1 MRAGHS
7 EDVRGAIHESCGKR
21 LAAKSADIHV
31 FLFADLHRVET
42 WWLTADGMYASRS
55 NFDVFPI
62 SEQASEKSL
71 GDGTATNIT
80 CADKEDVFHNSG
92 RAKRAIPT

>member
-80 CADKEDVFHNSG
+80 CADKKDDLQITP
-92 RAKRAIPT
+92 RATRAIPT

>member
-1 MRAGHS
+1 MRAGHG
-7 EDVRGAIHESCGKR
+7 EDVRGAVHESCGKR
-21 LAAKSADIHV
+21 LAAESADIHV
-31 FLFADLHRVET
+31 FLFADLYCVET
-42 WWLTADGMYASRS
+42 CWLTADGMYASRR

-62 SEQASEKSL
+62 SEQALEKSL